1 MKLSNLAVQKEQ
13 VTFTGVLKL
22 IFKTAGTYKLS
33 TAGIIITGIISAAAS
48 LIAPK
53 LFQYIIDGTTLGTLT
68 LKTAVIFAILSGLAL
83 VISTIFTQIA
93 EKLSFY
99 IATQAEDTWR
109 YTALLRFYQLPLK
122 WHDQHDSGEIGA
134 KIDRGGSA
142 IWSILYEIFGQNLIV
157 LFITL
162 TFILGYVTFQYPSFI
177 LIFILPIPLYVAVTY
192 ITSNKIAQ
200 MQIGINKLDHRANRT
215 FYDGVGNLR
224 YVKTF
229 GKEHSETQKYAKIWD
244 AYHRAEYQI
253 IRLWA
258 YQTSIQKIIESVT
271 RVILI
276 VTCFIA
282 VQSNTLTVGELV
294 LLVTYQQFSY
304 SPLEK
309 LNQLFTRLRRVT
321 KRASHL
327 FDIAAES
334 DPLADLPTA
343 VNLPKLQKELRLTD
357 VHFEYSKKLHTLHEV
372 NLSILPGTTTAI
384 VGRSGAGKTTLA
396 ALLARFYDPDAGKI
410 TWDGID
416 LRKTK
421 RSSLRSKITLILQD
435 TTLFNR
441 SIADNIAYGK
451 PKSSQLEIERA
462 AKLAHAHDFIITL
475 PNGYKSIVGERGVRL
490 SGGQRQRIAIARALL
505 GKPELLIMDEATSHL
520 DSETELAI
528 KDAIDYLRGKH
539 TQVIIAHRLSTVQN
553 ADNIVL
559 MDNGR
564 VIAQGKHEILI
575 KHPLYNKLC
584 KLQLHK

>member
-1 MKLSNLAVQKEQ
+1 MKLSNRTVKKEQ
-13 VTFTGVLKL
+13 VTFSGVLKL
-22 IFKTAGTYKLS
+22 IFQTVRSYKS
-33 TAGIIITGIISAAAS
+33 AVTGIIFLGILSAIAS
-48 LIAPK
+48 LIGPK
-53 LFQYIIDGTTLGTLT
+53 IFQYIIDGLPAGTLSFERAA
-68 LKTAVIFAILSGLAL
+68 LFAILSAAAILLSA
-83 VISTIFTQIA
+83 IFTQIA
-93 EKLSFY
+93 EKLSFF
-99 IATQAEDTWR
+99 IATQVEDTWR
-109 YTALLRFYQLPLK
+109 YTSLLRFYQLPLK

-162 TFILGYVTFQYPSFI
+162 VFILGYITWQYPSFI
-177 LIFILPIPLYVAVTY
+177 LLFILPIPVYIAVTY
-192 ITSNKIAQ
+192 IVSNKIAA
-200 MQIGINKLDHRANRT
+200 MQIGINKIDHRANRT

-229 GKEHSETQKYAKIWD
+229 GKEYSETQKYATIWD
-244 AYHRAEYQI
+244 AYHRAEYNV

-258 YQTSIQKIIESVT
+258 YQSSLQKLIETIT
-271 RVILI
+271 RAILI
-276 VTCFIA
+276 IVCIIA
-282 VQSNTLTVGELV
+282 VKSNTLTIGELV
-294 LLVTYQQFSY
+294 LLVTYQQLSY

-327 FDIAAES
+327 FDIAAEI
-334 DPLADLPTA
+334 DPLADAPDA
-343 VNLPKLQKELRLTD
+343 VNLSQLKREIRFED
-357 VHFEYSKKLHTLHEV
+357 VHFEYSKKLHTLHEIS
-372 NLSILPGTTTAI
+372 LSIKPGTTTAI

-396 ALLARFYDPDAGKI
+396 MLLARFYDPDAGKI

-421 RSSLRSKITLILQD
+421 RSSLRNKLTLILQD

-451 PKSSQLEIERA
+451 PSASQSEIEKA
-462 AKLAHAHDFIITL
+462 AKLAHAHEFIKTL
-475 PNGYKSIVGERGVRL
+475 PKGYHSIVGERGVRL

-505 GKPELLIMDEATSHL
+505 GAPELLIMDEATSHL

-528 KDAIDYLRGKH
+528 KEAIEYLRGKH
-539 TQVIIAHRLSTVQN
+539 TQVIIAHRLSTVQH

-564 VIAQGKHEILI
+564 ILAQGKHETLLA
-575 KHPLYNKLC
+575 HPLYRKLC
-584 KLQLHK
+584 ALQLHK